1 MISLDRNAI
10 TMTQLKDH
18 VETLISVLQ
27 DVCISGVTVP
37 KATIYQTFSQRLKT
51 DIEKYRFSKEMSE
64 LIRDGQIKGY
74 KIKVGRNGGIAK
86 EESLISVRL
95 IHPNGDVA
103 GDIDPD
109 VLPKLLAFIKPSK
122 TKGT

>member
-1 MISLDRNAI
+1 
-10 TMTQLKDH
+10 MTQLKDH